1 MEGLSH
7 LGQGD
12 GVVQH
17 HRRIQFWP
25 LRVFRAEKSL
35 REQGHI
41 GVGEEEMART
51 VGATG

>member
-1 MEGLSH
+1 MEGLSR

-17 HRRIQFWP
+17 HRRIRFWR
-25 LRVFRAEKSL
+25 LRVLRAEESL
-35 REQGHI
+35 REQAQI
-41 GVGEEEMART
+41 GVGEEEMARA